1 MRPFSVGLPA
11 VPPRYTNPGFENNW
25 VETNFMCGAEGPAVI
40 RDHALEFIRRYW
52 GRPFFLYS
60 AMM

>member
-1 MRPFSVGLPA
+1 
-11 VPPRYTNPGFENNW
+11 
-25 VETNFMCGAEGPAVI
+25 MCGAEGPAVI